1 MPVRSLKVLQAAL
14 GGEAGDHPKDYAAPT
29 LVDFPPEPGVE
40 PSPKPPVRLF
50 MGTEGAQFRAE
61 RVLVWSVLRHRD
73 PARHYQIHLM
83 KNLAGFPRHMW
94 LTGFTNYRFAIPEY
108 AGFEGRAIWNDVD
121 QIYLKDPALLFDT
134 EMGEHGYM
142 SINRHDTSV
151 MLMDCARMKD
161 IWNKATARKGKRR
174 DLDDAGLAVP
184 GLWGQIDGGWN
195 ARDVEYHPD
204 TSHCV
209 HFTTIH
215 KQPWRPVPGQYVY
228 QANPTGDLWPAMERE
243 ADDAGFFVFD
253 DTRPSPRHAEARAA
267 FEAAPETA
275 PGPARSR
282 LAEVRRLLDA
292 AGRGKVEYLGHAGD
306 ESLRATL
313 EPGAL
318 TRLSPADLR
327 LAVARGETSD
337 AVICDGYLSALPDWD
352 ATWTLEALFRR
363 AGKVLSV
370 LVDLRGD
377 VERGLHRRD
386 PLWWYQQMAA
396 AAVRHPGVHWQLL
409 VFRGARV
416 ARQWQGGAALHEVP
430 KVWVLDHYKT
440 GHHTQVRDLAGALGW
455 PFETIKLPDSP
466 VAASAA
472 LLRARLAGGVPGFLA
487 QGTDWPDMV
496 VGSGW
501 LGGHVARF
509 IGRTSG
515 GRSRVVTL
523 GRRGGPAEEA
533 EDVSIACRHYRL
545 AHHPRRIETLL
556 PLNRGVL
563 AELSQTPRGPA
574 QRARRRL
581 VVLVGGDSHSHCLD
595 TDTARDLARQVR
607 ALADPAEAEIF
618 VVTSRR
624 SGADVEDTLRMAL
637 GGERVTFHAYSRNPD
652 RAPLLEGLRTAD
664 AFVVTGESESM
675 LAEAAATG
683 RPLHIFRVP
692 ARRLDIFDR
701 LSAWVEHRART
712 PVINR
717 RGTPKP
723 QEGLNYLCNR
733 LIERG
738 IVLPPRQL
746 EALHEA
752 LISEGLATGMDG
764 PMRTNARP
772 PRDECAEAAAKLLHL
787 LGWPGPEDPAR
798 ADDWTERRSGTA

>member
-14 GGEAGDHPKDYAAPT
+14 GGEAGDHPKDYATPT
-29 LVDFPPEPGVE
+29 LVDFPPEPGVT
-40 PSPKPPVRLF
+40 PSAKPPVRIF

-161 IWNKATARKGKRR
+161 IWNKTTARAGKRR
-174 DLDDAGLAVP
+174 DLDDAGLARP

-195 ARDVEYHPD
+195 ARDVEYNPD

-243 ADDAGFFVFD
+243 ADAAGFFVFD

-275 PGPARSR
+275 PGPARTR
-282 LAEVRRLLDA
+282 LAEVRGLLDA
-292 AGRGKVEYLGHAGD
+292 AGRGQVAYLGHAGD

-318 TRLSPADLR
+318 TRLAPADLR
-327 LAVARGETSD
+327 LEVARGEISD

-409 VFRGARV
+409 VFRGARL

-440 GHHTQVRDLAGALGW
+440 GHHTQARDLAGALGW
-455 PFETIKLPDSP
+455 PFETVALPKKP
-466 VAASAA
+466 AGAAAA
-472 LLRARLAGGVPGFLA
+472 LIRARITGSVPGFLPQA
-487 QGTDWPDMV
+487 RAWPDMV
-496 VGSGW
+496 IGSGW

-509 IGRTSG
+509 IGRASG
-515 GRSRVVTL
+515 GRTRVVTL

-545 AHHPRRIETLL
+545 VHHPRRIETLL
-556 PLNRGVL
+556 PTNRGVIADL
-563 AELSQTPRGPA
+563 ANAPATPGKGA
-574 QRARRRL
+574 KRRL
-581 VVLVGGDSHSHCLD
+581 VALVGGASRSHAFGPA
-595 TDTARDLARQVR
+595 TAEKLAAQLR
-607 ALADPAEAEIF
+607 ALADPVEAEIF

-624 SGADVEDTLRMAL
+624 TGAEAERALRASL
-637 GGERVTFHAYSRNPD
+637 GGTDVVFHAYSENPD
-652 RAPLLEGLRTAD
+652 RAPLLEALRTAD

-683 RPLHIFRVP
+683 RPVHIFPVP
-692 ARRLDIFDR
+692 RRRPDPIDR
-701 LSAWVEHRART
+701 LSAWVERRALT

-723 QEGLNYLCNR
+723 QEGINYICNR

-738 IVLPPRQL
+738 IVLPPRRV

-752 LISEGLATGMDG
+752 LIAEGLATGMEG
-764 PMRTNARP
+764 PMRSNARP
-772 PRDECAEAAAKLLHL
+772 PRDECAEAAAQLLHL
-787 LGWPGPEDPAR
+787 LGWPGPESPAEAERPEPRR
-798 ADDWTERRSGTA
+798 AAG

>member
-14 GGEAGDHPKDYAAPT
+14 GGEAGNHPKDYDVPT
-29 LVDFPPEPGVE
+29 LVDFPPDPGLT

-50 MGTEGAQFRAE
+50 VGTEGAQFRAE

-73 PARHYQIHLM
+73 PARHYQVYLM

-151 MLMDCARMKD
+151 MLIDCAKMGD
-161 IWNKATARKGKRR
+161 IWNKATARAKSRKA
-174 DLDDAGLAVP
+174 LDDAGLAEP

-228 QANPTGDLWPAMERE
+228 WPNPTGDLWPAMERE
-243 ADDAGFFVFD
+243 ADAARFFVFD
-253 DTRPSPRHAEARAA
+253 AATPSPRYAEARAA
-267 FEAAPETA
+267 FEAGAGTS
-275 PGPARSR
+275 PGAAHTR
-282 LAEVRRLLDA
+282 LAQVRRLLDA
-292 AGRGKVEYLGHAGD
+292 AGNGQVAYLGHGSD
-306 ESLRATL
+306 ESLRAAL
-313 EPGAL
+313 SPGVL
-318 TRLSPADLR
+318 TRPSLGDLQQAADPR
-327 LAVARGETSD
+327 ARSE

-352 ATWTLEALFRR
+352 VTWTLDALFRR
-363 AGKVLSV
+363 TQRTLSV

-377 VERGLHRRD
+377 VERGLHRHD

-409 VFRGARV
+409 VFRGGRQV
-416 ARQWQGGAALHEVP
+416 RQWQGGAALNEVP

-455 PFETIKLPDSP
+455 PFETIKLPENP
-466 VAASAA
+466 ISATVA
-472 LLRARLAGGVPGFLA
+472 LLAARLSRGGLSFLPKGA
-487 QGTDWPDMV
+487 DWPDMV
-496 VGSGW
+496 IGSGW
-501 LGGHVARF
+501 LGGRVARF
-509 IGRTSG
+509 IGRASG
-515 GRSRVVTL
+515 GRTRVVTL
-523 GRRGGPAEEA
+523 GRRGGPADEA
-533 EDVSIACRHYRL
+533 EDVSVTCRHYRL
-545 AHHPRRIETLL
+545 TPHPRRIETLL
-556 PLNRGVL
+556 PTNRGVI
-563 AELSQTPRGPA
+563 AELANASATPGKGA
-574 QRARRRL
+574 KRRL
-581 VVLVGGDSHSHCLD
+581 VALVGGASRSHAFD
-595 TDTARDLARQVR
+595 AAATEKLAAQLR
-607 ALADPAEAEIF
+607 ALAGPAEAEIF

-624 SGADVEDTLRMAL
+624 TGAAAERALREALGTADVF
-637 GGERVTFHAYSRNPD
+637 FHAYSENPD

-683 RPLHIFRVP
+683 RPVHIFPVP
-692 ARRLDIFDR
+692 CRRPDLIDR
-701 LSAWVEHRART
+701 LSAWVERRALIPT
-712 PVINR
+712 INR

-723 QEGLNYLCNR
+723 QEGLHYICNR

-738 IVLPPRQL
+738 IVLPPRRV

-752 LISEGLATGMDG
+752 LIAEGLATGMDG

-772 PRDECAEAAAKLLHL
+772 PRDECAETAARLQHL
-787 LGWPGPEDPAR
+787 LGWPGPESPAE
-798 ADDWTERRSGTA
+798 AERPERLIGTA